1 MEKIKKY
8 LDKLIPNFEIMP
20 KFSNAVNLKKF
31 IKKNIRKNKGNF
43 EVSKDLE
50 KKIIEEYFT
59 SSLVQKR
66 LKIRSSKLIKIREAN
81 LFSLLYKQNK
91 KKIYIK

>member
-8 LDKLIPNFEIMP
+8 LDSLIPNFEIMP
-20 KFSNAVNLKKF
+20 KFSKAVNLKKF
-31 IKKNIRKNKGNF
+31 IKKNIRKNKCNF

-81 LFSLLYKQNK
+81 LLSLLYKQNK

>member
-1 MEKIKKY
+1 MEKTKKY

-20 KFSNAVNLKKF
+20 KFSKAVNFKKF
-31 IKKNIRKNKGNF
+31 IKKNIRKNKDNF

-81 LFSLLYKQNK
+81 LISLLYKQNK